1 MQQTWPCDP
10 ILVSGMEAEVLCA
23 LYRKFPERADG
34 RMLETSFNHVIKII
48 KVMLRR
54 ATRWKEPGFQAS

>member
-1 MQQTWPCDP
+1 
-10 ILVSGMEAEVLCA
+10 MEVEVLCA